1 VYTSDVGLGQ
11 ADTHPSELRALI
23 ERLPP
28 AVRELYETRGPEA
41 LRMFW
46 ALYSQTVKLCETS
59 GVTAPQ
65 PERFLAFFEGGAAFP
80 EEATPTGIGLSNI
93 VKRVV
98 ACMLGQYLAPLSAQL
113 PAGAAEE
120 AEKKIREFAGTFFR
134 AVDGALSWIPAT
146 VTPAEVIPRL
156 PRLLGLVFSSLLDRV
171 VSSAL
176 DGDFAQAVC
185 AALELTGIEAQRLQ
199 DAKLIAYDVTGT
211 GPGEELDEYFGDV
224 RGQLIPGVASVVAE
238 CVAEGITAAQ
248 ACAALPVLAGAAIAR
263 AAVIRSSSV
272 ESHRRITAARARPCT
287 VRRLRVRRYP
297 RARRHTARRS
307 CSSSS
312 SLDGDAG
319 GDDSGPPP
327 PAASS
332 HPPRSSRVG
341 FISRWPRSAC
351 LASCPV
357 DRSGSEEGRP

>member
-1 VYTSDVGLGQ
+1 MHGSDVGLGQ
-11 ADTHPSELRALI
+11 ADNHSSELCALI

-80 EEATPTGIGLSNI
+80 EEATPTGVGLSNI
-93 VKRVV
+93 VKRVI
-98 ACMLGQYLAPLSAQL
+98 ACMLGQYLAPVFAQL

-120 AEKKIREFAGTFFR
+120 AEKKTREFAGTFFR

-171 VSSAL
+171 VSSAP
-176 DGDFAQAVC
+176 DGHFAQAVC

-211 GPGEELDEYFGDV
+211 GEELGEYFGDV
-224 RGQLIPGVASVVAE
+224 RATLIPGVASVVAE
-238 CVAEGITAAQ
+238 CVAEGITSAQ
-248 ACAALPVLAGAAIAR
+248 ACAALPALAGAAIAR
-263 AAVIRSSSV
+263 AAAIRSSSV
-272 ESHRRITAARARPCT
+272 EPHRRITAARARPCT

-332 HPPRSSRVG
+332 HLPRPSPVG
-341 FISRWPRSAC
+341 SISRWPRSAC